1 MGQRIEKLDT
11 RGVRPWP
18 WRGLLVVGVVVFA
31 VFVTASYLFDWTW
44 TGFPE
49 NPTVWD
55 WLNLLIRPV
64 ALTAATIWFTSHPN
78 WRREWTM
85 PLVVGVVVFVLFV
98 VAADIYYWTWTGF
111 PGNRLWD
118 WLNLLLLPVVLTAV
132 PIWFTSHPKWKPAWT
147 LPLVIAIVFCVLFVV
162 ASYAFNWKWTGFP
175 GNRFWDWLNLLLLPV
190 ILTVAMIW
198 FTPSATQQSDT
209 MSNQQ
214 QQYAPQR
221 TGNQQTF

>member
-1 MGQRIEKLDT
+1 MGQRIEKRDA
-11 RGVRPWP
+11 RDARSSS

-55 WLNLLIRPV
+55 SLNLLIRPV

-78 WRREWTM
+78 WRREWSM
-85 PLVVGVVVFVLFV
+85 
-98 VAADIYYWTWTGF
+98 
-111 PGNRLWD
+111 
-118 WLNLLLLPVVLTAV
+118 
-132 PIWFTSHPKWKPAWT
+132 
-147 LPLVIAIVFCVLFVV
+147 PLVIAIVFCVLFVV

-209 MSNQQ
+209 MGNQQ

>member
-11 RGVRPWP
+11 RDARSSS

-31 VFVTASYLFDWTW
+31 VFVTASYLFD
-44 TGFPE
+44 
-49 NPTVWD
+49 
-55 WLNLLIRPV
+55 
-64 ALTAATIWFTSHPN
+64 
-78 WRREWTM
+78 
-85 PLVVGVVVFVLFV
+85 
-98 VAADIYYWTWTGF
+98 
-111 PGNRLWD
+111 
-118 WLNLLLLPVVLTAV
+118 
-132 PIWFTSHPKWKPAWT
+132 
-147 LPLVIAIVFCVLFVV
+147 
-162 ASYAFNWKWTGFP
+162 WKWTGFP